1 MAKWMKLIHGIDVS
15 DDQGDIDWASV
26 ARSGV
31 EAAYIQFGYQDLA
44 GQWHRTRF
52 GLSNG
57 MRALAEGIRVGAYLF
72 CVPSLSSGTEGT
84 DKGLADI
91 MHDLDTIDLEADNHK
106 IAALSTALDIELNPH
121 NIDVVGYLEY
131 MVRELE
137 TPAHNLAVYS
147 NPGFWSAHVARTDLH
162 VQRIEDIGIGRAW
175 VAAWGA
181 PEPPIL
187 AGLPR
192 PFCWQISSRGR
203 VRGIDGPVDFDV
215 WGEWETGTQTPET
228 PQARDP
234 RIAKA
239 LPLLKEAVGILQG

>member
-1 MAKWMKLIHGIDVS
+1 MASWVELIHGIDVS
-15 DDQGDIDWASV
+15 DDQGNIDWASV

-31 EAAYIQFGYQDLA
+31 QAAYIQLGYQDLA

-57 MRALAEGIRVGAYLF
+57 MRALAERIRVGVYLF
-72 CVPSLSSGTEGT
+72 CMPSKAEGP
-84 DKGLADI
+84 DKGLSGILHDRDSIYERADI
-91 MHDLDTIDLEADNHK
+91 QK
-106 IAALSTALDIELNPH
+106 IAILPLALDIEVNPH
-121 NIDVVGYLEY
+121 NLDVPAYLEY

-147 NPGFWSAHVARTDLH
+147 SPGFWSAHVARTKLH
-162 VQRIEDIGIGRAW
+162 VQRIEDIGIGHAW
-175 VAAWGA
+175 VAAWGV

-203 VRGIDGPVDFDV
+203 VRGIDGPVDLDV
-215 WGEWETGTQTPET
+215 WGKWETGTQTPEA
-228 PQARDP
+228 PPAQDP